1 MKGDVKDI
9 LIREIMTKAPKTG
22 TPAMNVV
29 EAAKL
34 MRSERIGSLVV
45 VDGDDG
51 RGNTNGA
58 GHPEQDSGG
67 GKSGKTVKVSQV
79 MSAPLITV
87 SPDET
92 LADAA
97 KRMSRKRVR
106 RLPVCE
112 NGHLVGMLTENDIIK
127 LSPALIE
134 ITREWSK
141 ILGRGRPSQE
151 SVSMGGYCESCRSYS
166 DELRMIEGELLCP
179 ECQEDLE

>member
-45 VDGDDG
+45 VDGDTAVGILTERDIL
-51 RGNTNGA
+51 NKIVA
-58 GHPEQDSGG
+58 E

-87 SPDET
+87 SP
-92 LADAA
+92 
-97 KRMSRKRVR
+97 
-106 RLPVCE
+106 
-112 NGHLVGMLTENDIIK
+112 
-127 LSPALIE
+127 
-134 ITREWSK
+134 
-141 ILGRGRPSQE
+141 
-151 SVSMGGYCESCRSYS
+151 
-166 DELRMIEGELLCP
+166 
-179 ECQEDLE
+179 